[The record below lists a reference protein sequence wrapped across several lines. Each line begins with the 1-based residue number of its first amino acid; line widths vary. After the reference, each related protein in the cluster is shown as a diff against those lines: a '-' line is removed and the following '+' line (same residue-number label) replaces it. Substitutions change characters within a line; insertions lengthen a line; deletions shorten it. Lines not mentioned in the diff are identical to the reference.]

1 MLAAVLG
8 VRLSRLGMGA
18 SVAVHSITVVGAGVG
33 ILSSLPKLR
42 SLPTRSVPCT
52 AFMFGFLATL
62 LLALYPLLCLHEGP
76 TTVSLGNIDPVT
88 YAATARFLET
98 GSIRH
103 PPVCDISRPLT
114 CKVNYEIVGNSRPG
128 TFLLISLLA
137 GFFHLRAYEILT
149 VLLAVVLALT
159 PPVVG
164 IFVKVVSGN
173 RLAALIA
180 LLMSAL
186 SVNQLYFFY
195 HGFAAQIFG
204 EGCLV
209 IAFIFLWKAE
219 SDRNHWSSYAFLLG
233 LTICGMLELYQEDVP
248 LFLVPWSIYFVLQL
262 LIAKTPRW
270 RLACRYALPIG
281 IAFALDPFAF
291 WYCLVRLWTLR
302 ATTVFGWPMPRWA
315 LPADVIG
322 LMNVYLPGASERV
335 AAIASIPASCLA
347 LWGFLYWRRLR
358 LTLSVTSTALA
369 LLLYEYGFL
378 HYSYAYHKF
387 ADNLSFLLIGA
398 FATGVSRAVKG
409 RAGFLVRRYLAGAAV
424 TLLAAGCFLTAIPL
438 IEGMKSVQ
446 LSVSPNL
453 VELTAIKQLAGN
465 HAIRLVED
473 RAWQQLWA
481 VYFLDPV
488 PALLDKPRAF
498 FARWIHTDSPASPN
512 VLTLVSKSPD
522 ASSSEY
528 FTLPE
533 QAPSSADQVVLVPS
547 SIDPSLT
554 VVPGPVRRRVLW
566 QNSTYL
572 FLGPGPQLQSLRLSG
587 QTPDRWITSEGL
599 TLEVPGEWVHLR
611 PIIQLSGRTVFFEHL
626 GGKLNVSAKLYLAG
640 QPPGEVPATIEA
652 SADHYALRIELNAA
666 DLPSDREVHLTISFD
681 KYFVPQEFGY
691 NSDTRHLVIV
701 MPEEVR
707 LLSQARPG
715 GASFNLPSVTANSQS
730 GPQSAFYIH
739 VTRRIYAESRP
750 KGNHF
755 VNRRAVPPEN
765 LIPDDARVSVW

>member
-18 SVAVHSITVVGAGVG
+18 TVAVHSITVVGAGVG
-33 ILSSLPKLR
+33 ILSVLPKLR
-42 SLPTRSVPCT
+42 PLPTRSVPRT
-52 AFMFGFLATL
+52 AFIFGFLATL
-62 LLALYPLLCLHEGP
+62 LMALYPLLCLHAGP

-103 PPVCDISRPLT
+103 PPVCDVSHPLT
-114 CKVNYEIVGNSRPG
+114 YQVNHLIVWNSRPG
-128 TFLLISLLA
+128 TYLLISLLA
-137 GFFHLRAYEILT
+137 GLFHLQTYEILII
-149 VLLAVVLALT
+149 LLAVVLALT

-195 HGFAAQIFG
+195 QGFAGQVFG
-204 EGCLV
+204 EGSLI
-209 IAFIFLWKAE
+209 IAFILWWKAE
-219 SDRNHWSSYAFLLG
+219 NDQKHWSSYAFILG
-233 LTICGMLELYQEDVP
+233 LTISGMLELYQEDAP
-248 LFLVPWSIYFVLQL
+248 LFLIPWSVYFVLQL

-270 RLACRYALPIG
+270 NLACRYALPVG

-291 WYCLVRLWTLR
+291 WYCLIWLR
-302 ATTVFGWPMPRWA
+302 SLTTVFGWPMPRWA

-322 LMNVYLPGASERV
+322 LMNVYLPGVGECF
-335 AAIASIPASCLA
+335 AAIASIPVVCLV
-347 LWGFLYWRRLR
+347 LWGFLYWRKPL
-358 LTLSVTSTALA
+358 LTLSVISTVLA
-369 LLLYEYGFL
+369 LLLYECAVL

-409 RAGFLVRRYLAGAAV
+409 RAGLLVRRYVAGAAV
-424 TLLAAGCFLTAIPL
+424 TFLAAGCFLTAIPL
-438 IEGMKSVQ
+438 IEEMKSAQ
-446 LSVSPNL
+446 LSVSPDL
-453 VELTAIKQLAGN
+453 VELTAIKQLAGG
-465 HAIRLVED
+465 HAVRLVED

-488 PALLDKPRAF
+488 PTLLDKPRAF

-512 VLTLVSKSPD
+512 ALTLFSKSPD
-522 ASSSEY
+522 ASSPEY

-533 QAPSSADQVVLVPS
+533 QALSSADQVVLVPT

-554 VVPGPVRRRVLW
+554 VAPGPARRRVLW
-566 QNSTYL
+566 QNSSYL
-572 FLGPGPQLQSLRLSG
+572 LVSPGPQLQSLRLSG

-611 PIIQLSGRTVFFEHL
+611 PIIQLSGQTFLFEHL
-626 GGKLNVSAKLYLAG
+626 GGKLNVSAKLHLAG
-640 QPPGEVPATIEA
+640 RPRGEVPATIEA
-652 SADHYALRIELNAA
+652 SAGHYALRITLNAA
-666 DLPSDREVHLTISFD
+666 ELPFDGEVHLTISFD
-681 KYFVPQEFGY
+681 KYFVPKQFGY
-691 NSDTRHLVIV
+691 NSDTRRLVIV
-701 MPEEVR
+701 MPEDVR
-707 LLSQARPG
+707 LLSQAR
-715 GASFNLPSVTANSQS
+715 
-730 GPQSAFYIH
+730 
-739 VTRRIYAESRP
+739 
-750 KGNHF
+750 
-755 VNRRAVPPEN
+755 
-765 LIPDDARVSVW
+765 